1 MDKFARRTFPP
12 ICIKKKQKESLKMA
26 DITDPMKCP
35 NCNEWYDV
43 NHANICG
50 KNNLCDQII
59 AKHKKLSENN
69 FGKEINMWILT
80 DEFGRIYYQ
89 GSSEESVNDYKE
101 SNGFKERFVVKL
113 TGYLPGEK

>member
-1 MDKFARRTFPP
+1 
-12 ICIKKKQKESLKMA
+12 MA
-26 DITDPMKCP
+26 DIMKCP
-35 NCNEWYDV
+35 ECNNWYDI
-43 NHANICG
+43 NHPDSC
-50 KNNLCDQII
+50 KNGLFKEMSRNFEKQLDEEIAQLDKII
-59 AKHKKLSENN
+59 KAK
-69 FGKEINMWILT
+69 KEINMWILT